1 LRFAVLPPESSLQIR
16 QENTM
21 SNAASPSKEQVR
33 DWIAQRHADRK
44 PLPDIN
50 QIRRELGWNG
60 HPPKVPSRR
69 S

>member
-1 LRFAVLPPESSLQIR
+1 
-16 QENTM
+16 M

-60 HPPKVPSRR
+60 HLPKVPSRR